1 MEIVYKDNTEIW
13 KDGHILNDFIEMMS
27 LNIRKTLLDFFEK
40 YPQEYY
46 DFLQEVKKKL
56 RLTSSDCSKLYLNIS
71 SVMLEEKRCSESMQE
86 AVLGSGLK

>member
-46 DFLQEVKKKL
+46 DFLQEVKKN
-56 RLTSSDCSKLYLNIS
+56 SD
-71 SVMLEEKRCSESMQE
+71 
-86 AVLGSGLK
+86 